1 MNKKYKSYKPEFKLK
16 VALEALKNEK
26 TTNQIA
32 SDYEISKSLVCDWKK
47 CLIQKGSNV
56 FQNINKKAK
65 NKKED
70 VDFLQQQIGRL
81 TVELEWLKKKL
92 GITQ

>member
-1 MNKKYKSYKPEFKLK
+1 MKKKYKSYKPEFKLK
-16 VALEALKNEK
+16 VALEAVKNEK

-32 SDYEISKSLVCDWKK
+32 SYYEISKALVCDWKK

-56 FQNINKKAK
+56 FQNTDKKAK
-65 NKKED
+65 NKNED